1 MTREDAMDIPR
12 RRFLGLAASA
22 TAMAALPLHARAQT
36 YPTRH
41 VRLVVPFP
49 PGGAADPIARVLANR
64 LSELWGQQVVIEN
77 KAGAG
82 GNLATLAVAQ
92 SPPDGYT
99 ILAVTS
105 FFATNPFVYSTLGY
119 HPINDFAPVGLVCS
133 FPNLMVV
140 PSSSPIRSV
149 REFID
154 HARANPG
161 KISFASSGIGTSIH
175 LGGELFKRMA
185 NVEMTHVPYRG
196 AGPALNDLIPGRVD
210 VMFATLPSVLSLVR
224 SGSLRGLAVTTAVR
238 SSFLPDVPTIAESG
252 LPGFEMSEW
261 FALLM
266 PAKTPVEIIRK
277 VHEDK
282 TAALAHPPVRQR
294 LEELSTSVT
303 PSTPHELASFIK
315 HEMDKWGPVI
325 KAANIKAE

>member
-1 MTREDAMDIPR
+1 MNIPR
-12 RRFLGLAASA
+12 RQFLCLTASA
-22 TAMAALPLHARAQT
+22 AALAALPLTARAQT

-82 GNLATLAVAQ
+82 GNLATQSVAQ

-105 FFATNPFVYSTLGY
+105 FFATNPHVYSTPGY
-119 HPINDFAPVGLVCS
+119 DPIRDLAPVGLVCS

-140 PSSSPIRSV
+140 PSSSPIRTV

-154 HARANPG
+154 YAHANPG
-161 KISFASSGIGTSIH
+161 KVTFASSGIGTSIH

-185 NVEMTHVPYRG
+185 NVEMTHIPYRG

-210 VMFATLPSVLSLVR
+210 AMFATLPSVLSLVR
-224 SGSLRGLAVTTAVR
+224 NGSLRGLAVTSTAR

-252 LPGFEMSEW
+252 LPGFDMSEW

-266 PAKTPVEIIRK
+266 PAKTPVEIIRR
-277 VHEDK
+277 VHE
-282 TAALAHPPVRQR
+282 TTMAALAHPPVKQR

-303 PSTPHELASFIK
+303 PSTPEELASFVK
-315 HEMDKWGPVI
+315 REMNKWGPVI